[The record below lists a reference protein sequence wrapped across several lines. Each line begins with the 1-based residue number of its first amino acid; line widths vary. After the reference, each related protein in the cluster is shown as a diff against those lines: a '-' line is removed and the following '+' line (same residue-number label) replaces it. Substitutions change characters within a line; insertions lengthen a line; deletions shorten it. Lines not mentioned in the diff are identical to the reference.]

1 MISVRDKCGCTVR
14 YKGAFSVRDKDEF
27 SLRVKDEFRDKG
39 VCVLCARACKYLYIL
54 LSSPTGTGQKQA
66 RKTMA
71 NGREDDD
78 YEEDDSQRGRR

>member
-14 YKGAFSVRDKDEF
+14 DKGAFSVRDKDEF
-27 SLRVKDEFRDKG
+27 SLRVKDEFRDMG
-39 VCVLCARACKYLYIL
+39 VCVLCASACKYLYAL

-66 RKTMA
+66 KKTKA

>member
-14 YKGAFSVRDKDEF
+14 DKGAFSVRDKDEF

-39 VCVLCARACKYLYIL
+39 VCVLCASACKYHYIL
-54 LSSPTGTGQKQA
+54 LSSQTGTVQREAK
-66 RKTMA
+66 RTMA

-78 YEEDDSQRGRR
+78 DEEDDSQRGRR